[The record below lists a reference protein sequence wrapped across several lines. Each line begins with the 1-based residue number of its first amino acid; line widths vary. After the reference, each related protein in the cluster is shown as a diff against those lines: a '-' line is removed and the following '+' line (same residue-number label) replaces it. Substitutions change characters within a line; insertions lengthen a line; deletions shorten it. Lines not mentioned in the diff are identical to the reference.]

1 MEYTLPSLLN
11 RSKSPGGGLPVA
23 ITATTAPGKV
33 KWRDSYPPRM
43 PPPDAVPLTP
53 PSHCNPSPPPHRCP
67 PQSPGPILSP
77 PACWS
82 KFTYTALYA
91 SIHMHVYG
99 TVNTCICMKVC
110 VCFYCK
116 YTVLYTYVTVLY
128 SAVYMCMCR
137 RKNIVQYT
145 CVSVYVRM
153 FVFVC
158 IQ

>member
-33 KWRDSYPPRM
+33 KWRDSYPPRGIFA
-43 PPPDAVPLTP
+43 PPQTLSPLRPPATATHPPRPTDVP
-53 PSHCNPSPPPHRCP
+53 PSHRAPSFPP
-67 PQSPGPILSP
+67 L
-77 PACWS
+77 S
-82 KFTYTALYA
+82 KFTYTALHA

-145 CVSVYVRM
+145 CVSV
-153 FVFVC
+153 
-158 IQ
+158 